1 MYNECMF
8 WHPKHV
14 INIYDIKAVFKC
26 TITLE
31 AVIIEKQ
38 RGSRCNNRMHI
49 KFKLYCKG
57 GDDMG
62 YNISIGNQG
71 FDDIRGNQCFYID
84 KTAFIKEWWDAKDV
98 VTLITRPRRFG
109 KTLNMSMLNC
119 FFSNRYAG
127 RGELFEGLS
136 IWDDENYRKLQGTYP
151 VIFISFADVKQAD
164 CGEAIW
170 KIKKIIT
177 NIYQQYAWLGSWE
190 GLTFTEREQFAG
202 VHPDMENMI
211 AQSAVQDLC
220 NYLNRYYEKKVII
233 LLDEYDTPMQEAY
246 VHGYWDEFTA
256 FIRSMFNSMF
266 KTNPY
271 LERAI
276 MTGITRVSKESIF
289 SDLNNLNIVTT
300 TSDEYCTCF
309 GFTEKEVYDSL
320 DKFGLSDKKTDVKR
334 WYDGFVFGSHRDI
347 YNPWS
352 ITSYLDKRKLAP
364 YWASTS
370 SNVLVSR
377 LIQTAPSDIK
387 QMMEDLISGREIV
400 VNFDEQIVFNQL
412 DTDESAIWSLL
423 VASGYLK
430 PDNVEY
436 KGELLEPWYHLS
448 ITNLETR
455 SMFSNMFKGWFKGT
469 ASNYNAFVSALV
481 KGDVDAMNEYMN
493 DVALTTISSFDV
505 GTHRSGKAHPERFY
519 HGFVLGLMV
528 EQSENYEIRS
538 NRESGF
544 GRYDIM
550 MIPKK
555 NNLPAIVIEFKVYNP
570 RREQTLEDTVHVALK
585 QIEEKSYD
593 TELIARGIE
602 KDRIRHYGFAFEGK
616 RVLIGE

>member
-1 MYNECMF
+1 MQ
-8 WHPKHV
+8 PV
-14 INIYDIKAVFKC
+14 V
-26 TITLE
+26 
-31 AVIIEKQ
+31 KQ
-38 RGSRCNNRMHI
+38 QYKQHGSRYNIRMHI
-49 KFKLYCKG
+49 IFKPYCEG

-62 YNISIGNQG
+62 YKISIGNQG
-71 FDDIRGNQCFYID
+71 FDNIREKKYFYID
-84 KTAFIKEWWDAKDV
+84 KTAFIKEWWDSGDN

-127 RGELFEGLS
+127 RSDLFEGLS
-136 IWDDENYRKLQGTYP
+136 VWEDEKYRQLQGTYP

-170 KIKKIIT
+170 KIKKIIS
-177 NIYQQYAWLGSWE
+177 NVYQQYAWLGSWE

-202 VHPDMENMI
+202 VHPDMENML

-246 VHGYWDEFTA
+246 VHGYWDEFTL
-256 FIRSMFNSMF
+256 FMRSFFNATF

-271 LERAI
+271 LERAV

-289 SDLNNLNIVTT
+289 SDLNNLNVVTT

-309 GFTEKEVYDSL
+309 GFTEDEVYGSL
-320 DKFGLSDKKTDVKR
+320 DKFGLSDKKSEVKK

-370 SNVLVSR
+370 SNGLVSR
-377 LIQTAPSDIK
+377 LIQTAHTDIK
-387 QMMEDLISGREIV
+387 QLMEDLISGREIV

-436 KGELLEPWYHLS
+436 RGELLEPWYHLS

-455 SMFSNMFKGWFKGT
+455 SMFSNMFKGWFRGS

-481 KGDVDAMNEYMN
+481 QGDVDAMNEYMN

-555 NNLPAIVIEFKVYNP
+555 NNFPAIVIEFKVYNP
-570 RREQTLEDTVHVALK
+570 RREQTLEDTVQTALK

-593 TELIARGIE
+593 TELMARGIE